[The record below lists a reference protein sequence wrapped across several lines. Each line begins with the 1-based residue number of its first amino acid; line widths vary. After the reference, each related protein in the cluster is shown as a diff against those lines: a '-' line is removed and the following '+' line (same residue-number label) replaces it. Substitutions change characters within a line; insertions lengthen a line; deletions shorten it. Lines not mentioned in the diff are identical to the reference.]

1 MRKTIL
7 LVTTIAVAVLMS
19 VGVFALSGCSCSA
32 QPSSSSASSAASS
45 SSSAA
50 EVEVPNLVFL
60 EAQDAEKQIADAGLK
75 LGDITEDYSDTV
87 QSGLVIS
94 QDPEALKKV
103 AAGAKVSI
111 TVSLGKKAPEEVT
124 VPNLLGMTQ
133 TEAEQ
138 AIKDAKLV
146 AVQDD
151 PVVSMDVAP
160 GLVCKQ
166 SIQAGATVDE
176 GSQISF
182 AIAMASDKV
191 EVPEVMGQPYE
202 GARDALQNLGLGCDK
217 TTAHSDS
224 FDKGIVISQSIDSGT
239 EVDKGT
245 VVTLKVSLGPKPA
258 QKVEVPDVYT
268 FTLGDAEDAL
278 ESAGLKCRH
287 TGEEDG
293 TVIAMNPD
301 AGTEVDPGT
310 VVTIRLQHKTS
321 TVEVPDIVGMTG
333 NDALKTCQDLGL
345 GLKYDESMGDQP
357 LIDQSPD
364 AGTMVDPGTV
374 IEGTEPTPQPTT
386 VTVPDIVGMT
396 GDDALKACQDLGLGL
411 KYDESRGNE
420 KLSDQKPKAGT
431 EVDPG
436 TVIEGIFPKAPKP
449 QQVTVPDLSGM
460 SGKDAA
466 AALDDLGLVLDY
478 DEDDPDAKLSG
489 TDPDAGTKAD
499 LGMTVKALYDD
510 DDDDSD
516 NDKS

>member
-1 MRKTIL
+1 MT
-7 LVTTIAVAVLMS
+7 
-19 VGVFALSGCSCSA
+19 G
-32 QPSSSSASSAASS
+32 
-45 SSSAA
+45 
-50 EVEVPNLVFL
+50 N
-60 EAQDAEKQIADAGLK
+60 D
-75 LGDITEDYSDTV
+75 
-87 QSGLVIS
+87 
-94 QDPEALKKV
+94 ALK
-103 AAGAKVSI
+103 
-111 TVSLGKKAPEEVT
+111 TC
-124 VPNLLGMTQ
+124 
-133 TEAEQ
+133 
-138 AIKDAKLV
+138 
-146 AVQDD
+146 QD
-151 PVVSMDVAP
+151 
-160 GLVCKQ
+160 
-166 SIQAGATVDE
+166 
-176 GSQISF
+176 
-182 AIAMASDKV
+182 
-191 EVPEVMGQPYE
+191 
-202 GARDALQNLGLGCDK
+202 LGLG
-217 TTAHSDS
+217 
-224 FDKGIVISQSIDSGT
+224 
-239 EVDKGT
+239 
-245 VVTLKVSLGPKPA
+245 LKYDESMGDQPLIAQKPA
-258 QKVEVPDVYT
+258 
-268 FTLGDAEDAL
+268 
-278 ESAGLKCRH
+278 
-287 TGEEDG
+287 
-293 TVIAMNPD
+293 
-301 AGTEVDPGT
+301 AGTLVDPGT
-310 VVTIRLQHKTS
+310 VIEGTEPSPQPTQ
-321 TVEVPDIVGMTG
+321 VEVPDIVGMTG